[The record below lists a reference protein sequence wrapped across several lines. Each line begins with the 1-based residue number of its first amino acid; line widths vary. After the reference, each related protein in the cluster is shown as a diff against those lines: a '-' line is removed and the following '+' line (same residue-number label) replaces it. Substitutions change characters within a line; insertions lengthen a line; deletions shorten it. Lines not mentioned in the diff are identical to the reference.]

1 MSFLNLKISTSL
13 ILFCLGLTQV
23 SSKQIE
29 LSKPEILLTGWN
41 ARCLNHADLN
51 GDGLVDLV
59 YFNLNKSYLEI
70 LYRTH
75 QGVLPKNIRPVLKN
89 RWEPVL
95 EDAKYTPERI
105 FINGSV
111 TDIAIGDLNSDSISD
126 IIICSP
132 EDGVRIFFRE
142 NNSTWSEGF
151 EIESNKIRAY
161 SKSLQVINE
170 NGNNELFVFTEPGLE
185 KISFLNGQPQYPSS
199 LFREGDKRAYGVELI
214 DLNNDKMLDWM
225 YLVPGEEFSLK
236 IRLGE
241 DEGFGP
247 ELSFDISLSSFP
259 TLLESTPS
267 QNNKSFCSIDSLSRE
282 AVVFSFSNEEIV
294 NNESA
299 FDIISYDIFPTS
311 NRESAWATG
320 DFNSDGVPELVTA
333 SPDKGELFHIESGN
347 NGFSGNIKSYPSL
360 KDISHLS
367 SLQNKGKTKLLI
379 LSAEEEVIGVSE
391 YKKGKGFSFPLM
403 VEMEGVPLSAVPAHS
418 GKGKDDKLIVLC
430 ELESDFF
437 LSTYEWS
444 SDNKFELTHDY
455 EIKEINR
462 DPRDLFVCDLNGDMQ
477 QDIMIF
483 SGREAP
489 VVLLSDRKSGWR
501 SVAGDSVVR
510 KSFLKN
516 IDKENISKFMDPSSK
531 KERLLVAGEGYV
543 RVIGWEGNE
552 LRVIEQFNAKDQTG
566 DLSTPI
572 KIDWEEQGTFEIF
585 AFHEEGYWE
594 RLHSDNQE
602 SNLKSRWESSF
613 IVPTQVSTF
622 HGSEGISM
630 MALGKSG
637 FQLISST
644 TPQKLSLKVESRY
657 LTDLPKI
664 RHNGI
669 ECGDFNNDGVQDLVC
684 LDGKKN
690 LLEFV
695 TFDPINQ
702 KWKSSLHFEVFEKNL
717 HYQGKK
723 GGLYEPR
730 EGLIADLNGDGID
743 DLAFL
748 VHDRLLIYKQ
758 INRSVK

>member
-1 MSFLNLKISTSL
+1 MSFLNLKISTFL

-23 SSKQIE
+23 SSKPIE

-126 IIICSP
+126 IIIGSP
-132 EDGVRIFFRE
+132 EDGIRIFFRE
-142 NNSTWSEGF
+142 NNSTWSERF

-170 NGNNELFVFTEPGLE
+170 NGKNELFVFTEPGLE

-199 LFREGDKRAYGVELI
+199 LFREGEKRAYGVELI
-214 DLNNDKMLDWM
+214 DLNNDKLLDWM

-259 TLLESTPS
+259 TLLESTLS
-267 QNNKSFCSIDSLSRE
+267 QNSKSFCSIDSLSRE

-311 NRESAWATG
+311 NRESAWASG
-320 DFNSDGVPELVTA
+320 DFNSDGVPELITA
-333 SPDKGELFHIESGN
+333 SPDKGELFHIESGK
-347 NGFSGNIKSYPSL
+347 NGFSGNVKSYPSL
-360 KDISHLS
+360 KGISHLS
-367 SLQNKGKTKLLI
+367 SLRNKGKTKLLI

-418 GKGKDDKLIVLC
+418 GNGKDDKLIVLC

-437 LSTYEWS
+437 LNTYEWS
-444 SDNKFELTHDY
+444 SDNKFELIHDY
-455 EIKEINR
+455 EIKEIKR

-477 QDIMIF
+477 QDIMIL
-483 SGREAP
+483 SVREAP

-516 IDKENISKFMDPSSK
+516 IDKENISRFIDPSSK

-552 LRVIEQFNAKDQTG
+552 LRVIEQFNAKDQAG

-572 KIDWEEQGTFEIF
+572 RIDWEEQGTFEIF

-602 SNLKSRWESSF
+602 SNFKSRWESSF
-613 IVPTQVSTF
+613 IVPTEVITF
-622 HGSEGISM
+622 NNNQGISM
-630 MALGKSG
+630 LTLGKSG
-637 FQLISST
+637 FQVISSA
-644 TPQKLSLKVESRY
+644 KSKNFSLKVESRY
-657 LTDLPKI
+657 LTDLPQI
-664 RHNGI
+664 HHNGI
-669 ECGDFNNDGVQDLVC
+669 ESGDFNNDGVQDLVC

-695 TFDPINQ
+695 TLDPKNQ

-730 EGLIADLNGDGID
+730 EGLISDLNGDGLD

-748 VHDRLLIYKQ
+748 VHDRLLIYRQ
-758 INRSVK
+758 INRSAK